1 MEAVHSKSDGK
12 QADWSRYGHKAQKIV
27 RKNLKSRL
35 VRMRSRVRIALAAQK
50 FKSKNRIRK
59 PFLGFWVRF
68 LFFSVQGVWGQ
79 VLKQSGSQKVV
90 KKQAADPG
98 RLPLKI
104 NRFCPCLPLFPLR
117 SYTGM
122 NRYKPGSH

>member
-1 MEAVHSKSDGK
+1 MLDFVSPAKGVGR
-12 QADWSRYGHKAQKIV
+12 ATGA
-27 RKNLKSRL
+27 
-35 VRMRSRVRIALAAQK
+35 RVQIP
-50 FKSKNRIRK
+50 SSPPKNRIRK

-68 LFFSVQGVWGQ
+68 FIFSVQGVLGQ